1 MTYASLSNRTAV
13 ITGAARGIGFS
24 IAEELARGG
33 ADIVIIDL
41 AKEAADAAAAKIAA
55 MGVKAMGVAA
65 NVARTE
71 DVERSLKESLELT
84 GKVDVLVNNAGI
96 TRDNLMIRMKDDEW
110 QSVLDINLKSV
121 FLMTREFIRPMMKA
135 RYGRIVSIASVIG
148 LMGNAGQANYAAS
161 KAGIIGLTKSIAKE
175 FASRG
180 ITANAVAP
188 GYIQSEMTAKLAPEV
203 IAKML
208 AIIPLNRIG
217 DPTDVAKAVRFLSS
231 DESAYVTGQVLTV
244 DGGMVM

>member
-1 MTYASLSNRTAV
+1 MYASLSNRTAV

-33 ADIVIIDL
+33 ADIVVIDL
-41 AKEAADAAAAKIAA
+41 AKDAADAAAAKIAA
-55 MGVKAMGVAA
+55 MGVKSKGVAA
-65 NVARTE
+65 NVAKTE

-84 GKVDVLVNNAGI
+84 GKVDILVNNAGI

-110 QSVLDINLKSV
+110 TSVLDINLKSV
-121 FLMTREFIRPMMKA
+121 FLMTREYIRPMMKA

-203 IAKML
+203 ISKML
-208 AIIPLNRIG
+208 SIIPLDRIG

-231 DESAYVTGQVLTV
+231 DESAYITGQVLTV